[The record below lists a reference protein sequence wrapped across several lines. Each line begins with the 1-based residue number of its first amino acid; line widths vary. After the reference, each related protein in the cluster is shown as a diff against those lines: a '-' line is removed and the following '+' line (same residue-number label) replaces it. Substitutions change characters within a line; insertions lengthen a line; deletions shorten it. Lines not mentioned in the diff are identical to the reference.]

1 MQLHLRMASTLLRYR
16 TYIKSVDTGG
26 VKRQLSYAG
35 QVSLVVVLGC

>member
-1 MQLHLRMASTLLRYR
+1 MQLRLHMASPLLRYR

-26 VKRQLSYAG
+26 VERRLSYAG